1 MSDEDEDDVM
11 DTVLILDLSS
21 SLLKVGY
28 AGAKRPHGKIE
39 PVVGSPGPNSKIRR
53 EVYGDEA
60 LLHSSNMLLSHPI
73 SRGKIKDWEGLEKLA
88 KYAFESEARALVQEN
103 PVIVCMPYDAPREDW
118 EKMTKMMFEKFSVPF
133 LHLVDPAVAA
143 LCYAQSGGN
152 DFRITG
158 CAVHADLVTH
168 AVPVV
173 DGRAVKG
180 AISSLD
186 FGMQELTVCLK
197 ELLMESKTQGKSGL
211 ETLKES
217 LKSAAAADSTVP
229 FGMERKDFLRDE
241 SLKVLGRSIRR
252 ELMFS
257 KTSSDFEKDCT
268 HYSAEQVQE
277 IELTSTSKVQV
288 GKERVI
294 VPEVIYRPE
303 ISKTSNGSLIDICHN
318 AIKSCEKKTHK
329 ALLSNVTM
337 FGSVGNVKHADKR
350 LQDELAR
357 KIDDK
362 DTKVRVMQSNIGM
375 DDAFYGAMLLRQKLK
390 KNGDSEESWIGMDE
404 YEESGAVDMAGKC
417 WSMYYM

>member
-133 LHLVDPAVAA
+133 LHLVDPATIWCIILTETYPHV
-143 LCYAQSGGN
+143 Q
-152 DFRITG
+152 
-158 CAVHADLVTH
+158 VTH

-186 FGMQELTVCLK
+186 FGMQELTVY
-197 ELLMESKTQGKSGL
+197 
-211 ETLKES
+211 
-217 LKSAAAADSTVP
+217 STVP